1 MAASSNSNSNSNSD
15 SSNNSIS
22 HSNNNSSNSTNSNS
36 SNSSNIHISTQSFL
50 FHLSKDD
57 QEELSSQLHSF
68 VIRHAAHHRP
78 IVLITSGG
86 TAADLEVN
94 AVRSLENFS
103 TGLRGAISVEK
114 FLAKGY
120 AVIHLWRTGSASP
133 YGRILSQELNIVQA
147 NHGVTN
153 EAFGTLLASA
163 DSNDGILDNRR
174 PVSINPWL
182 IDSTY
187 TTSEAK
193 SNLLKKG
200 ISDGLLALNQNL
212 SCHSRLQL
220 AWQERKLSK
229 GRLLTISFRTVEDYL
244 AKLEL
249 CASSLKDSQSLALC
263 YLAAAVS
270 DFYVASKSLH
280 KIQSD
285 GGTLTV
291 ELNPVPK
298 CLGLLTK
305 SWCPE
310 AMTVSFKLET
320 DHTILRKKAEKAVY
334 KYGVTMVIGN
344 LLQSRHDKVWI
355 LHAAQP
361 GTSVQDWDMREVTK
375 ASGSGDVDALEEA
388 IVDFCVQQHLAF
400 ISKNYLGDMCH
411 HLDPSRQELYEKDCL
426 LQRELFWNR
435 VRQGAYRAGGT
446 VLAIT
451 LSFTMFQ
458 TWKRRMS

>member
-1 MAASSNSNSNSNSD
+1 M
-15 SSNNSIS
+15 I
-22 HSNNNSSNSTNSNS
+22 
-36 SNSSNIHISTQSFL
+36 
-50 FHLSKDD
+50 
-57 QEELSSQLHSF
+57 
-68 VIRHAAHHRP
+68 
-78 IVLITSGG
+78 
-86 TAADLEVN
+86 
-94 AVRSLENFS
+94 
-103 TGLRGAISVEK
+103 
-114 FLAKGY
+114 
-120 AVIHLWRTGSASP
+120 
-133 YGRILSQELNIVQA
+133 QA

-153 EAFGTLLASA
+153 EAFGQLLAGGV
-163 DSNDGILDNRR
+163 DTTKGNYDGIRDDDRIV
-174 PVSINPWL
+174 VSVNPWL
-182 IDSTY
+182 ID
-187 TTSEAK
+187 TTFPASETI
-193 SNLLKKG
+193 SNKPNKG
-200 ISDGLLALNQNL
+200 IPDESLELHQRLV
-212 SCHSRLQL
+212 CHRRLQQ
-220 AWQERKLSK
+220 AWQERKMSH

-249 CASSLKDSQSLALC
+249 CSSSLKDSQSLALC

-291 ELNPVPK
+291 VLNPVPK

-305 SWCPE
+305 SWCPD

-375 ASGSGDVDALEEA
+375 PSGSGDVDALEEA

-400 ISKNYLGDMCH
+400 ISKNYMGDMNPIE
-411 HLDPSRQELYEKDCL
+411 PSRQELYAKDCL

-435 VRQGAYRAGGT
+435 IRQGTYRIGGT

-451 LSFTMFQ
+451 LSFTIFH